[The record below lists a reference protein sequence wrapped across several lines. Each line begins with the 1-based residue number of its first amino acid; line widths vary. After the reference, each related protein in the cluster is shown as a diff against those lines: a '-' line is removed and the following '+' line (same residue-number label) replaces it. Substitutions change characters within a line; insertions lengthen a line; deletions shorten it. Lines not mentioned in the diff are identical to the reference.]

1 MISSIRGE
9 VLATAAGWVVIDVS
23 GVGFR
28 IEVSGRLAHAHVGQE
43 LTLHT
48 QLVVREDALTL
59 FGFETPDELEV
70 FNILLG
76 VSGVGPRSALGVL
89 TELTPGEVAQAAARE
104 DEHPF
109 RKVSGIGPKTA
120 KFIAVQLAGKLQPGA
135 YTTAISESQ
144 TTTQFEQTRVT
155 TSVELGL
162 LGLGYG
168 EGQARDAVRDALEAG
183 APNDEAA
190 LLRAAL
196 QLLQAPRLA
205 RSSSPQQ
212 GSNASQDA
220 GQNAGQNADQH
231 SEVKR

>member
-9 VLATAAGWVVIDVS
+9 VLAATTGWVVIDVG

-28 IEVSGRLAHAHVGQE
+28 VEVTGRLTHAHIGQE

-48 QLVVREDALTL
+48 QLVVREDSLTL
-59 FGFETPDELEV
+59 FGFETAEELEV

-89 TELTPGEVAQAAARE
+89 TELTPAEVAQAAAHE

-120 KFIAVQLAGKLQPGA
+120 KLIAVQLAGKLQPGV
-135 YTTAISESQ
+135 YTSPNTDTTAVAHS
-144 TTTQFEQTRVT
+144 EQTRVT

-162 LGLGYG
+162 LGLGYS
-168 EGQARDAVRDALEAG
+168 EAQAREAVRDALEAG
-183 APNDEAA
+183 APSEEAA

-196 QLLQAPRLA
+196 QLLQAPRIA
-205 RSSSPQQ
+205 RSSSQF
-212 GSNASQDA
+212 
-220 GQNAGQNADQH
+220 
-231 SEVKR
+231 SEVSPEQSEVTQ